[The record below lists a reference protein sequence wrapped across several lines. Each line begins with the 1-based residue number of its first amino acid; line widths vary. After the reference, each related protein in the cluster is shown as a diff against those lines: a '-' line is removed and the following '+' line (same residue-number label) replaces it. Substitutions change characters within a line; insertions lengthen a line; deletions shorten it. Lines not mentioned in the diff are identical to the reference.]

1 MQRIDWQGRC
11 DDGFIWNS
19 SICECDKSCDVGE
32 YLDYGNCK
40 CRKKLDKLVKECS
53 EDIDGNEMTH
63 NVILNDYRKLWN
75 SCKIYIVLSFIL
87 FIIIVGIGSIFLNLN
102 CFINV

>member
-1 MQRIDWQGRC
+1 MQRTDWQGRC

-19 SICECDKSCDVGE
+19 SIYECDKSCDVGE

-53 EDIDGNEMTH
+53 EDIDGNEKIH
-63 NVILNDYRKLWN
+63 NAILNDYRKLLN
-75 SCKIYIVLSFIL
+75 SCKIYVVLLFIM
-87 FIIIVGIGSIFLNLN
+87 FIIIVGSGSIYL
-102 CFINV
+102 I